1 LNAPLAYAREHT
13 LDLSTSPSW
22 WDAESECTLVLAQPR
37 TEPELWDEYLAGAVR
52 SYQKYGVQD
61 AIELDQ
67 LASGGDTLLFFAA
80 IDAKGRVLAGLRA
93 KGPLTSADD
102 SHAVVEWAGQP
113 GLPAVRK
120 MIDDRVPFGVL
131 EMKTAWVTDDR
142 ERNRSLTRVLA
153 RTASHAMALTDIQF
167 CMATAGA
174 HVLGRWRSSGGVV
187 AEHITPTPYP
197 DERYETRMMWWDRR
211 TFTKFAEPEQ
221 VSKMLAESRALV
233 RMTSADAG
241 ADSFYRG
248 RGRDARPASIGALAE
263 LA

>member
-1 LNAPLAYAREHT
+1 MNAPLAYAHEHT
-13 LDLSTSPSW
+13 LDLAISRQW
-22 WDAESECTLVLAQPR
+22 WDAESECTLVLAQPA
-37 TEPELWDEYLAGAVR
+37 TEPELWQEYVDGAVH
-52 SYQKYGVQD
+52 SYQKYGVD
-61 AIELDQ
+61 VALDLDQ
-67 LASGGDTLLFFAA
+67 LRSGHDTILFFAA
-80 IDAKGRVLAGLRA
+80 IDAKGRVLAGVRA

-113 GLPAVRK
+113 SLPAVRK

-131 EMKTAWVTDDR
+131 EMKTAWVTDAR

-153 RTASHAMALTDIQF
+153 RAGSHAMAVMDIQF

-197 DERYETRMMWWDRR
+197 DERYETQMMWWDRR

-221 VSKMLAESRALV
+221 VSKMLAEASLLTRPSYDDADTDSR
-233 RMTSADAG
+233 
-241 ADSFYRG
+241 YWG
-248 RGRDARPASIGALAE
+248 RGRIGRPAGVDLVGE

>member
-1 LNAPLAYAREHT
+1 MNAPLAYAREHT
-13 LDLSTSPSW
+13 LDLTTSPRW

-37 TEPELWDEYLAGAVR
+37 TEPELWDEYVDGAVH
-52 SYQKYGVQD
+52 SYQKYGAQD
-61 AIELDQ
+61 ALDMDQ
-67 LASGGDTLLFFAA
+67 LRCGEDTILFFAA
-80 IDAKGRVLAGLRA
+80 IDAEGHVVAGLRA

-120 MIDDRVPFGVL
+120 MIDDRIPFGVL
-131 EMKTAWVTDDR
+131 EMKTAWVTPDR
-142 ERNRSLTRVLA
+142 SRHHSLARVLA
-153 RTASHAMALTDIQF
+153 RSASHAMTLLDIQF

-187 AEHITPTPYP
+187 AEHIPPTPYP

-221 VSKMLAESRALV
+221 VSKMLAESRALS
-233 RMTSADAG
+233 RMAFADEG
-241 ADSFYRG
+241 SNSFFRG
-248 RGRDARPASIGALAE
+248 RGAVAGRAGIDAFSE

>member
-1 LNAPLAYAREHT
+1 MNAPLAYANEHT
-13 LDLSTSPSW
+13 LDLSITPSW
-22 WDAESECTLVLAQPR
+22 WDAESECTLVLAQPW
-37 TEPELWDEYLAGAVR
+37 TEPELWDEYIAGAVR
-52 SYQKYGVQD
+52 SYQKFGVQD
-61 AIELDQ
+61 ALDLDH
-67 LASGGDTLLFFAA
+67 LASGDDTLLFFAA

-153 RTASHAMALTDIQF
+153 RSASHAMAVTDIQF

-233 RMTSADAG
+233 RMTSPSNKRAM
-241 ADSFYRG
+241 S
-248 RGRDARPASIGALAE
+248 E